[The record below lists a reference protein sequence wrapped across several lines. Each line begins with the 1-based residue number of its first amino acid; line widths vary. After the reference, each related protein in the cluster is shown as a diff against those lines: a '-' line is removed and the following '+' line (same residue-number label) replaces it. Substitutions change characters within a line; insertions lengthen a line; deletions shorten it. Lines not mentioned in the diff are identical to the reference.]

1 MFGAISNQDKYCSS
15 PKGGD
20 GPRRIREVESED
32 QFLIGAG
39 LRRARRGREMTLR
52 EVADAA
58 GVTESFLSQ
67 VERDI
72 ASPSIAT
79 LRRIAV
85 ALGLSIGE
93 ILDEAGPHGQLVRAA
108 DRRVVTYPGL
118 DARDEFLTDGTN
130 ARLQVIMSLIEPGGG
145 TGAEAY
151 AHESDEEC
159 LVVLEGRLDLWVGE
173 ETYHLEVG
181 DAIRYSSRVPHRNQN
196 PGPGRSRILFV
207 LTPPSF

>member
-1 MFGAISNQDKYCSS
+1 METD
-15 PKGGD
+15 
-20 GPRRIREVESED
+20 E

-39 LRRARRGREMTLR
+39 LRQARRDRAMTLR
-52 EVADAA
+52 QVAQAA

-85 ALGLSIGE
+85 ALGMSIGE
-93 ILDEAGPHGQLVRAA
+93 ILDQAGPHGQLVRAA

-130 ARLQVIMSLIEPGGG
+130 ARLQVIMSIIEPGGG
-145 TGAEAY
+145 TGTEAY

-159 LVVLEGRLDLWVGE
+159 LIVLEGALYLWVGE
-173 ETYHLEVG
+173 EEYRLATG
-181 DAIRYSSRVPHRNQN
+181 DAIRYSSRVPHRNEN
-196 PGPGRSRILFV
+196 PGPGTARVLFV
-207 LTPPSF
+207 VTPPSY

>member
-1 MFGAISNQDKYCSS
+1 MRHHRRA
-15 PKGGD
+15 
-20 GPRRIREVESED
+20 RRIGAVEGDD
-32 QFLIGAG
+32 QFLIGGG
-39 LRRARRGREMTLR
+39 LRRARRRAGLTLR
-52 EVADAA
+52 EVAESA

-67 VERDI
+67 VERDV

-79 LRRIAV
+79 LRRVAV

-93 ILDEAGPHGQLVRAA
+93 ILDQVGPHGQLVRAA

-118 DARDEFLTDGTN
+118 AARDEFLTDGTG
-130 ARLQVIMSLIEPGGG
+130 ARLQVILSIIEPGGG

-159 LVVLEGRLDLWVGE
+159 LLVLEGSLDLWVGE
-173 ETYHLEVG
+173 ETYRLDVG

-196 PGPGRSRILFV
+196 PGPGQARILFV

>member
-1 MFGAISNQDKYCSS
+1 MLKFDALPGRQAPRI
-15 PKGGD
+15 GG
-20 GPRRIREVESED
+20 VESDD
-32 QFLIGAG
+32 QFPIGAG
-39 LRRARRGREMTLR
+39 LRRARRRAGLTLR
-52 EVADAA
+52 EVADSA

-67 VERDI
+67 VERDV

-79 LRRIAV
+79 LRRVAG

-93 ILDEAGPHGQLVRAA
+93 ILDQVGPHGQLVRAK

-118 DARDEFLTDGTN
+118 AARDEFLTDGRG
-130 ARLQVIMSLIEPGGG
+130 ARLQVIMSAIEPGGG

-159 LVVLEGRLDLWVGE
+159 LVVLEGCLDLWVGE
-173 ETYHLEVG
+173 ESYRLEVG
-181 DAIRYSSRVPHRNQN
+181 DAIRYSSRIPHRNQN
-196 PGPGRSRILFV
+196 PGPGSARVMFI

>member
-1 MFGAISNQDKYCSS
+1 MEDEYPI
-15 PKGGD
+15 GG
-20 GPRRIREVESED
+20 
-32 QFLIGAG
+32 G
-39 LRRARRGREMTLR
+39 LRQARRRRGMTLR
-52 EVADAA
+52 AVADAA

-67 VERDI
+67 VERDV

-85 ALGLSIGE
+85 ALGMSIGE
-93 ILDEAGPHGQLVRAA
+93 ILDQAGPHGQLVRAG

-118 DARDEFLTDGTN
+118 NARDEFLTDGQN
-130 ARLQVIMSLIEPGGG
+130 ARLQVIQSVIDPGGG

-159 LVVLEGRLDLWVGE
+159 LIVLEGVLDLWVGS
-173 ETYHLEVG
+173 ETYHLQAG

-196 PGPGRSRILFV
+196 PGPGPARVLFV
-207 LTPPSF
+207 LTPPSY

>member
-1 MFGAISNQDKYCSS
+1 MATTRAAPATRVEPAAPVDTPIEIDLGA
-15 PKGGD
+15 
-20 GPRRIREVESED
+20 RIR
-32 QFLIGAG
+32 A
-39 LRRARRGREMTLR
+39 LRLARGETLR
-52 EVADAA
+52 QLAAQA

-67 VERDI
+67 VERDV

-79 LRRIAV
+79 LRRVAV

-93 ILDEAGPHGQLVRAA
+93 ILDQVGPHGQLVRAA
-108 DRRVVTYPGL
+108 ERRVVTYPGL
-118 DARDEFLTDGTN
+118 AARDEFLTDGSG
-130 ARLQVIMSLIEPGGG
+130 ARLQVILSVIDPGGG

-159 LVVLEGRLDLWVGE
+159 LVVLEGSLDLWVGE
-173 ETYHLEVG
+173 EQYRLEAG

-196 PGPGRSRILFV
+196 PGPGQARVLFV